1 MKINSVDKAIT
12 VLNCFSK
19 QEPILGVGNISKMTG
34 YTPSVVS
41 RMLSTLES
49 RGVVEK
55 APGHG
60 RYQMGYRIYFW
71 GILSRINNNLVKLAQ
86 PFMEELRDKCGEEVS
101 LYIVV
106 DNHRTCLQRVPS
118 KHGIAMTGSIGD
130 RMPLHAGA
138 SGQVL
143 LAYMDQKRRQ
153 EIIENKT
160 METYTDK
167 TLVNPIEL
175 SAKLDKI
182 REQGYGISLEER
194 EPGAYSIVAPVR
206 DVSGRVI
213 ASLSLAGPVY
223 RLDETSLE
231 THTERVR
238 ATAGLISRKVGFTPT
253 KGRKK
258 D

>member
-1 MKINSVDKAIT
+1 MTINSVDKAIT

-19 QEPILGVGNISKMTG
+19 KKPILGVGDISKMTG
-34 YTPSVVS
+34 YTPSAVS

-55 APGHG
+55 TTGHG

-71 GILSRINNNLVKLAQ
+71 GLLSQVNNNLAKLAL
-86 PFMEELRDKCGEEVS
+86 PFMEALRDECGEEVS

-106 DNHRTCLQRVPS
+106 DNHRTCLQRAAS
-118 KHGIAMTGSIGD
+118 KHGIAMTGSIGE
-130 RMPLHAGA
+130 RLPLHAGA

-143 LAYMDQKRRQ
+143 LAYMDQETLQ
-153 EIIENKT
+153 LIIEN
-160 METYTDK
+160 ETIESYTDK
-167 TLVNPIEL
+167 TLTVPIQL

-213 ASLSLAGPVY
+213 ASLSIAGPVY
-223 RLDETSLE
+223 RLDDTILQ
-231 THTERVR
+231 TDTARVQ
-238 ATAGLISRKVGFTPT
+238 ATAALISGKIGFRPIQ
-253 KGRKK
+253 
-258 D
+258 